1 MTKALAAAAA
11 ILLAGCAA
19 QPPIKP
25 APRLEFSQAEHA
37 PYLAAGTAAISGQAL
52 RRQRGGGVVTCA
64 GERVL
69 LMPATPYMHSIVR
82 RAISGDMAADGRPPA
97 EAASLLKSTRCDA
110 EGRFRFDGLAPLRW
124 IVATEV
130 TWYSGRYKQGGP
142 IIGEAQAVAEPAAVV
157 LTGD

>member
-1 MTKALAAAAA
+1 MMKALAAAAA

-19 QPPIKP
+19 QPKP
-25 APRLEFSQAEHA
+25 PLPRLEFSQAEHA
-37 PYLAAGTAAISGQAL
+37 PWLAAGAASITGQAL

-69 LMPATPYMHSIVR
+69 LMPATPYMRSVVR
-82 RAISGDMAADGRPPA
+82 RALGGDTAADGRPPA

-142 IIGEAQAVAEPAAVV
+142 IIGEAQAAAEPAVVV